1 LRVFREHHAPQARF
15 SHRCGFTPQLQTL
28 TLDFSPGA
36 TKVSEQTT
44 YLTREG
50 LKKLQDELEYLKTT
64 KRQEVAERLHAAM
77 DEGDID
83 ENAEYDEAKNEQ
95 AFVEGR
101 ILTLE
106 AMLKNYVLIEDTARD
121 NEEVAL
127 GNIVTVEEGD
137 NPEEKYHIVGA
148 AEADPTQGRI
158 SNESPLGRALI
169 GRSVGDTVQV
179 SAPAGLLTFR
189 IVKIE

>member
-1 LRVFREHHAPQARF
+1 
-15 SHRCGFTPQLQTL
+15 
-28 TLDFSPGA
+28 
-36 TKVSEQTT
+36 VSEQTT

-50 LKKLQDELEYLKTT
+50 LKRLQEELEYLKTV
-64 KRQEVAERLHAAM
+64 KRQEVADRLHAAM

-106 AMLKNYVLIEDTARD
+106 TMLKNYVLIEDHARD
-121 NEEVAL
+121 SEEVSL
-127 GNIVTVEEGD
+127 GSTVTVVEGD
-137 NPEEKYHIVGA
+137 NPQEKYHIVGA
-148 AEADPTQGRI
+148 AEADPTRGRI
-158 SNESPLGRALI
+158 SNESPLGRALL
-169 GRSVGDTVQV
+169 GRRVGDTVQV

-189 IVKIE
+189 ILKIG

>member
-1 LRVFREHHAPQARF
+1 M
-15 SHRCGFTPQLQTL
+15 
-28 TLDFSPGA
+28 
-36 TKVSEQTT
+36 SEQTT

-50 LKKLQDELEYLKTT
+50 LKKLQDELEYLKTV
-64 KRQEVAERLHAAM
+64 KRQEVADRLHAAM

-106 AMLKNYVLIEDTARD
+106 TMLKNYVLIEDHARD
-121 NEEVAL
+121 SEEVSL
-127 GNIVTVEEGD
+127 GSTVTVVEGD
-137 NPEEKYHIVGA
+137 NPHEKYHIVGA
-148 AEADPTQGRI
+148 AEADPTKGRI
-158 SNESPLGRALI
+158 SNESPLGRSLI
-169 GRSVGDTVQV
+169 GRRVGDTVQV

-189 IVKIE
+189 ILKIG

>member
-1 LRVFREHHAPQARF
+1 M
-15 SHRCGFTPQLQTL
+15 
-28 TLDFSPGA
+28 
-36 TKVSEQTT
+36 SEQST

-50 LKKLQDELEYLKTT
+50 LKKLQDELEYLKTV
-64 KRQEVAERLHAAM
+64 KRQEVADRLHAAM

-106 AMLKNYVLIEDTARD
+106 TMLKNYALIDEHARD
-121 NEEVAL
+121 NEEVSL
-127 GNIVTVEEGD
+127 GSTVTVVEGD
-137 NPEEKYHIVGA
+137 NPQEKYHIVGA
-148 AEADPTQGRI
+148 AEADPTRGRI

-169 GRSVGDTVQV
+169 GRRVGDTVQV

-189 IVKIE
+189 IIKIG

>member
-1 LRVFREHHAPQARF
+1 M
-15 SHRCGFTPQLQTL
+15 
-28 TLDFSPGA
+28 
-36 TKVSEQTT
+36 SEQTT

-50 LKKLQDELEYLKTT
+50 LKKLQEELEYLRTV
-64 KRQEVAERLHAAM
+64 KRYEVAERLHAAM

-106 AMLKNYVLIEDTARD
+106 AMLKNYVLIEETAKE
-121 NEEVAL
+121 NTEEVVL
-127 GNIVTVEEGD
+127 GSTVTVVEGD
-137 NPEEKYHIVGA
+137 NPPEKYHIVGA
-148 AEADPTQGRI
+148 AEADPTKGRI
-158 SNESPLGRALI
+158 SNESPLGHALL
-169 GRSVGDTVQV
+169 GRRVGDTVQV

-189 IVKIE
+189 IATIE

>member
-1 LRVFREHHAPQARF
+1 
-15 SHRCGFTPQLQTL
+15 
-28 TLDFSPGA
+28 
-36 TKVSEQTT
+36 VSEQTT

-50 LKKLQDELEYLKTT
+50 LKKLQEELEYLRTV
-64 KRQEVAERLHAAM
+64 KRYEVAERLHAAM

-106 AMLKNYVLIEDTARD
+106 AMLKNYVLIEETAKE
-121 NEEVAL
+121 NTEEVVL
-127 GNIVTVEEGD
+127 GSTVTVVEGD
-137 NPEEKYHIVGA
+137 NPPEKYHIVGA
-148 AEADPTQGRI
+148 AEADPTKGRI
-158 SNESPLGRALI
+158 SNESPLGHALL
-169 GRSVGDTVQV
+169 GRRVGDTVQV

-189 IVKIE
+189 IATIE

>member
-1 LRVFREHHAPQARF
+1 
-15 SHRCGFTPQLQTL
+15 
-28 TLDFSPGA
+28 
-36 TKVSEQTT
+36 VSEQTT

-50 LKKLQDELEYLKTT
+50 LKKLQEELEYLRTT

-106 AMLKNYVLIEDTARD
+106 AMLKNYVLIEETAKETD
-121 NEEVAL
+121 EVSL
-127 GNIVTVEEGD
+127 GSVVTVAEGD
-137 NPEEKYHIVGA
+137 NPLEKYHIVGA
-148 AEADPTQGRI
+148 AEADPSKGRI

-169 GRSVGDTVQV
+169 GRRVGDTVQV

>member
-1 LRVFREHHAPQARF
+1 M
-15 SHRCGFTPQLQTL
+15 
-28 TLDFSPGA
+28 
-36 TKVSEQTT
+36 SEQTT

-50 LKKLQDELEYLKTT
+50 LKKLQDELDYLKTT

-127 GNIVTVEEGD
+127 GNIVTVEEGE

-169 GRSVGDTVQV
+169 GRRVGDTVQV

>member
-1 LRVFREHHAPQARF
+1 M
-15 SHRCGFTPQLQTL
+15 
-28 TLDFSPGA
+28 
-36 TKVSEQTT
+36 SEQTT

-50 LKKLQDELEYLKTT
+50 LKRLQEELEYLKTV
-64 KRQEVAERLHAAM
+64 KRQEVADRLHAAM

-106 AMLKNYVLIEDTARD
+106 TMLKSYVLIEDHAKD
-121 NEEVAL
+121 IEEVSL
-127 GNIVTVEEGD
+127 GSTVTVVEGD
-137 NPEEKYHIVGA
+137 SPQEKYHLVGA
-148 AEADPTQGRI
+148 AEADPTKGRI

-169 GRSVGDTVQV
+169 GRRAGDTVQV

-189 IVKIE
+189 ILKIE

>member
-1 LRVFREHHAPQARF
+1 M
-15 SHRCGFTPQLQTL
+15 
-28 TLDFSPGA
+28 
-36 TKVSEQTT
+36 SEQTT
-44 YLTREG
+44 YLTRDG
-50 LKKLQDELEYLKTT
+50 LKKLQDELEYLKTV
-64 KRQEVAERLHAAM
+64 KRQEVADRLHAAM

-106 AMLKNYVLIEDTARD
+106 AMLKNYVLIEETPKESD
-121 NEEVAL
+121 EVTL
-127 GNIVTVEEGD
+127 GSVITVVEGD
-137 NPEEKYHIVGA
+137 NPPEKYHLVGA
-148 AEADPTQGRI
+148 AEADPSKGRI

-169 GRSVGDTVQV
+169 GRRVGDTVQV

-189 IVKIE
+189 IASIE

>member
-1 LRVFREHHAPQARF
+1 M
-15 SHRCGFTPQLQTL
+15 
-28 TLDFSPGA
+28 
-36 TKVSEQTT
+36 SEQTT

-50 LKKLQDELEYLKTT
+50 LKKLQEELEYLRTT

-106 AMLKNYVLIEDTARD
+106 AMLKNYVLIEETAKETD
-121 NEEVAL
+121 EVSL
-127 GNIVTVEEGD
+127 GSIVTVAEGD
-137 NPEEKYHIVGA
+137 NPLEKYHLVGA
-148 AEADPTQGRI
+148 AEADPSKGRI

-169 GRSVGDTVQV
+169 GRRVGDTVQV

>member
-1 LRVFREHHAPQARF
+1 M
-15 SHRCGFTPQLQTL
+15 
-28 TLDFSPGA
+28 
-36 TKVSEQTT
+36 SEQTT

-50 LKKLQDELEYLKTT
+50 LKKLQEELEYLKTV

-106 AMLKNYVLIEDTARD
+106 AMLKNYVLIDETTKETD
-121 NEEVAL
+121 EVIL
-127 GNIVTVEEGD
+127 GSTVTVVEAD
-137 NPEEKYHIVGA
+137 NPPEKYHLVGA
-148 AEADPTQGRI
+148 AEADPSKGRI
-158 SNESPLGRALI
+158 SNESPLGRSLI
-169 GRSVGDTVQV
+169 GRRVGDTVQV

-189 IVKIE
+189 ITKIE

>member
-1 LRVFREHHAPQARF
+1 M
-15 SHRCGFTPQLQTL
+15 S
-28 TLDFSPGA
+28 D
-36 TKVSEQTT
+36 QTT

-50 LKKLQDELEYLKTT
+50 LKKLQEELEYLKTV

-106 AMLKNYVLIEDTARD
+106 AMLKNYVLIEEQAKD
-121 NEEVAL
+121 NDEVSL
-127 GNIVTVEEGD
+127 GNIVTVVEGD
-137 NPEEKYHIVGA
+137 NPTEKYHIVGA
-148 AEADPTQGRI
+148 AEADPTRGRI
-158 SNESPLGRALI
+158 SNESPLGKALL
-169 GRSVGDTVQV
+169 GRRVGDTVQV

-189 IVKIE
+189 ITQIE

>member
-1 LRVFREHHAPQARF
+1 M
-15 SHRCGFTPQLQTL
+15 
-28 TLDFSPGA
+28 
-36 TKVSEQTT
+36 SEQTT

-50 LKKLQDELEYLKTT
+50 LKRLQDELEYLKTT
-64 KRQEVAERLHAAM
+64 KRQEVADRLHAAM

-106 AMLKNYVLIEDTARD
+106 TMFKNYVLFEDHATD
-121 NEEVAL
+121 SEEVSL
-127 GNIVTVEEGD
+127 GSTVTVVEGD
-137 NPEEKYHIVGA
+137 SPQEKYHLVCA

-169 GRSVGDTVQV
+169 GRRVGDTVQV

-189 IVKIE
+189 ILKIE